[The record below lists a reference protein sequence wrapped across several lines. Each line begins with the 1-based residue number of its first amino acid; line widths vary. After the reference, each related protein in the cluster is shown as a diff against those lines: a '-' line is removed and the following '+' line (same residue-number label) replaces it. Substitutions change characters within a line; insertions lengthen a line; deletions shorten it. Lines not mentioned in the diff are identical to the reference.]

1 LRNASSIFDLSERA
15 KKTAPS
21 HAAATPIGA
30 GRLYLAPGAPKHALE
45 PSGER
50 GGGDDKSAETDGL
63 ASFSAPRDRSAAE
76 IGAPANLVN
85 ARRLDMR
92 PKGGRNPSILNSRRA
107 RV

>member
-1 LRNASSIFDLSERA
+1 MRLRRFSDACRFR
-15 KKTAPS
+15 
-21 HAAATPIGA
+21 
-30 GRLYLAPGAPKHALE
+30 LAPGAPERAFQ

-85 ARRLDMR
+85 ARRLET
-92 PKGGRNPSILNSRRA
+92 PGKGDGFTSILKSRCA